1 MQDMPLTWTQKA
13 MTRLG
18 GATKWVGKQFRL
30 LGAAIMKAIVPIAII
45 VIAIGA
51 AVAIWDMFWNT
62 KEQKAYNEG
71 MKELDTLL
79 GEIEEKVQKMH
90 KAMNNT
96 INLADGQNR
105 AFEIQSG
112 LLTELVDKM
121 KELIKL
127 REEANKSRPGGDDD
141 ANRGILICGSGQ
153 GMAMV
158 ANKHKGIRAAL
169 CVNEEMVELAR
180 AHNDANVLTIGARL
194 IDESTAISCVD
205 KFFSTPFEG
214 DRHIKRVNKIG

>member
-1 MQDMPLTWTQKA
+1 MPEKFKVSIA
-13 MTRLG
+13 SDHAG
-18 GATKWVGKQFRL
+18 FE
-30 LGAAIMKAIVPIAII
+30 MKNKII
-45 VIAIGA
+45 EYLESNNFILIDRGPA
-51 AVAIWDMFWNT
+51 NT
-62 KEQKAYNEG
+62 DSVDYPDFA
-71 MKELDTLL
+71 
-79 GEIEEKVQKMH
+79 KMVC
-90 KAMNNT
+90 T
-96 INLADGQNR
+96 DLA
-105 AFEIQSG
+105 
-112 LLTELVDKM
+112 
-121 KELIKL
+121 
-127 REEANKSRPGGDDD
+127 DDD

-194 IDESTAISCVD
+194 VDESTAISCVD